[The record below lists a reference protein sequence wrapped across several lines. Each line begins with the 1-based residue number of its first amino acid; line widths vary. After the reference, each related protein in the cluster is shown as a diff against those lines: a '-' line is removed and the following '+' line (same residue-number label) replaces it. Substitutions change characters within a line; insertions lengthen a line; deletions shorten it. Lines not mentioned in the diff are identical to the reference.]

1 MGGCRAVGRVF
12 HPEEKGV
19 GGALVNNKNRVG
31 VMAAMQMFCGSV
43 GGILVVNFWQ
53 CWQRKFI
60 SSRVGSDLETF
71 DAAGVVVHF
80 KKSRSPEVC
89 DVCHDG
95 KHWVKNARWYRR
107 QWNYGS

>member
-1 MGGCRAVGRVF
+1 M
-12 HPEEKGV
+12 E
-19 GGALVNNKNRVG
+19 GALVNNKNRVG

-60 SSRVGSDLETF
+60 SSRVGSYLETF

-95 KHWVKNARWYRR
+95 KHWVKNCSLVAEARELR
-107 QWNYGS
+107 QLRAGGAAGQMG